1 MRRDP
6 KIPRVR
12 VTTPMKDAIEEMSK
26 KKIGMTCVLDERGLL
41 AGIITD
47 GDLRR
52 MLDRFRGN
60 LFRKT
65 AGDCMTLDPIT
76 IDKEDLATE
85 ALNIMEEKRITSLVI
100 RNKEGRVDG
109 IIHLHDLWRTE
120 MF

>member
-1 MRRDP
+1 
-6 KIPRVR
+6 
-12 VTTPMKDAIEEMSK
+12 MKDAIQEMSV
-26 KKIGMTCVLDERGLL
+26 KKIGMTCVLDETGLL
-41 AGIITD
+41 AGVITD

-65 AGDCMTLDPIT
+65 AGDCMTPDPIT
-76 IDKEDLATE
+76 IDKGDLATE
-85 ALNIMEEKRITSLVI
+85 ALNIMEEKKITSLVI